1 MIPRTDER
9 GGAPAVEAAIVAGI
23 LGLLV
28 AFTVAGVRVAAAESA
43 TEQAARAAARLA
55 SIQRQPAGAATVAAT
70 AAREALSMRGVR
82 CTAFDVGVDVSGMIA
97 LGAAAEVRAEV
108 VCDVPWSDLGIPGV
122 LGTHRSRATA
132 TSSIDPLREG

>member
-1 MIPRTDER
+1 VIPPTDER

-43 TEQAARAAARLA
+43 TEQAARAAARIA
-55 SIQRQPAGAATVAAT
+55 SIQRQPASAATVTAD
-70 AAREALSMRGVR
+70 AAREALSARGVR
-82 CTAFDVGVDVSGMIA
+82 CIALDVGVEVNGTIA

-108 VCDVPWSDLGIPGV
+108 VCDVPWPDLGIPGV
-122 LGTHRSRATA
+122 PGTRRSRATA
-132 TSSIDPLREG
+132 TSSIDPLRER